1 MAGFTSLDNLVSSVS
16 NSGNFW
22 RADWNKN
29 HATAGTVVAGTWQ
42 CLLGGAGNPPANTA
56 LGSGTTLVQKPLYDL
71 GTTHGGIQHG
81 GFVDASAATGYKVVM
96 NASAFSAAATTM
108 PSIAMV
114 CDFLAYST
122 LTNATISTTGTKTI
136 VNTETVTFSSSSGLL
151 MTTVNDYDTY
161 TPCRFSN
168 SGGALPTGISANTTY
183 WTVRVSATTSRLS
196 TSLVNAIAGTVISYT
211 DSGSGT
217 NTFTQRL
224 PRYGDGAGVQAFL
237 TASTAGTAGTGTFQL
252 TYTNSAGTGSRTT
265 PSSPALPTNTATS
278 PLLTIP
284 YSGTGSGKFGPFFP
298 LMNGDAG
305 IQSIQNIILGT
316 AGVTTGVYNLV
327 YARPLF
333 TLPMTTVGVAAE
345 RDLVN
350 QLPSM
355 PRVYDGAC
363 LGILLY
369 AGAAVP
375 NNSSFFGH
383 IDFGWGA

>member
-1 MAGFTSLDNLVSSVS
+1 MAGFSSLDNLISNVS
-16 NSGNFW
+16 NSGKFW
-22 RADWNKN
+22 RADWNKL

-42 CLLGGAGNPPANTA
+42 CLAGGADNPAANTA
-56 LGSGTTLVQKPLYDL
+56 FGSGTTLVQKPLYDI

-81 GFVDASAATGYKVVM
+81 GNVGASATDYKVIL

-108 PSIAMV
+108 PTIFQLV
-114 CDFLAYST
+114 DLLAYAT
-122 LTNATISTTGTKTI
+122 LANATISATGTKTI

-151 MTTVNDYDTY
+151 MTTVNDYDTF

-183 WTVRVSATTSRLS
+183 WTVRVSATTSRLA
-196 TSLVNAIAGTVISYT
+196 TSLTNAVAGTVISFT
-211 DSGSGT
+211 DAGSGT
-217 NTFTQRL
+217 NTFLQRL
-224 PRYGDGAGVQAFL
+224 PRYGDGAGVQAL
-237 TASTAGTAGTGTFQL
+237 LVASTAGTAGAGTFQL

-265 PSSPALPTNTATS
+265 PSSPALPTNTAVS

-284 YSGTGSGKFGPFFP
+284 YSGTGSGKYGPFFP
-298 LMNGDAG
+298 LQAADAG
-305 IQSIQNIILGT
+305 IQSIQNIILAG

-327 YARPLF
+327 YAKPLL
-333 TLPMTTVGVAAE
+333 TLPMTTLGVAAE

-363 LGILLY
+363 LAWLCY
-369 AGAAVP
+369 TQAVIP
-375 NNSSFFGH
+375 NNSPFYGH
-383 IDFGWGA
+383 IDLGWS